1 VFAWGAVDGWPELD
15 PARLDDNP
23 LVTVTLAPA
32 GEGTEMSV
40 RVELPES
47 VARECLREWWPLA
60 IRNGWRDTVDRL
72 AEALAA
78 HAVG

>member
-1 VFAWGAVDGWPELD
+1 VDRSRAGWPELD
-15 PARLDDNP
+15 PARLDDSP

-40 RVELPES
+40 RVEVPEG

-72 AEALAA
+72 AGALAA